1 MHDACVYLEFAF
13 YFIFITTQYYFWS
26 FSGEIK
32 KTAKSTAET
41 AEINPFYYY
50 LAFFF
55 LICVLQSR
63 CDSVHLPKAYFAN
76 SGRIFD
82 DINYNI
88 FGIVDDEGMLI
99 SD

>member
-1 MHDACVYLEFAF
+1 MHV
-13 YFIFITTQYYFWS
+13 FIWNLHFILFSITTQYFFWS

-32 KTAKSTAET
+32 KAAKSTVET
-41 AEINPFYYY
+41 AEINPYYYY
-50 LAFFF
+50 LALFF
-55 LICVLQSR
+55 LVCVLQSP

-88 FGIVDDEGMLI
+88 FGIVDNEGMLI